1 MKQYLKVWGVTV
13 LCSFLFIMLPWGMAG
28 LGITSEIDVLEW
40 QGILS
45 ALFGL
50 LISVIYVVRKVKIWK
65 VRMVII
71 LLNPTIYYVIVLM
84 YIGLTFTY
92 GPWTA
97 LTE

>member
-13 LCSFLFIMLPWGMAG
+13 LCSFLFIMLSWGLAG

-65 VRMVII
+65 VRLVII
-71 LLNPTIYYVIVLM
+71 LLNPTIYYIIVLM

>member
-1 MKQYLKVWGVTV
+1 MKQYLKVWGITV
-13 LCSFLFIMLPWGMAG
+13 LCSLLFIMFPWVLATVGVTNG
-28 LGITSEIDVLEW
+28 VDVFNW
-40 QGILS
+40 QGGLA

-65 VRMVII
+65 ARLIII
-71 LLNPTIYYVIVLM
+71 LLNPTIYYIIVLM

-97 LTE
+97 LTG